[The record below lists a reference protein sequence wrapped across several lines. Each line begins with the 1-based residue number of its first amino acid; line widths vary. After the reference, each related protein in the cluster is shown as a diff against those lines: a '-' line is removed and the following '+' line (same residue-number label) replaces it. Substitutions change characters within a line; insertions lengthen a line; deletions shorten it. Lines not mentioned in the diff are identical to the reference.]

1 VTLALTFLLG
11 LWVGA
16 VGLCVALRIELRRRR
31 GVSLFPARE
40 LVNALKGELR

>member
-1 VTLALTFLLG
+1 VIALAFLAG

-31 GVSLFPARE
+31 GLSVFSGRQLID
-40 LVNALKGELR
+40 ALKGESR